1 MFANDSIRHVYLA
14 MFCVM
19 FFSISYIIVLVFTG
33 IDNET
38 LKGFASASV
47 GSFFT
52 LLIRPPQT
60 QTTIQNSEK
69 TTIEGEEKVD
79 GK

>member
-14 MFCVM
+14 MFCV
-19 FFSISYIIVLVFTG
+19 FFFTTAYVILLIFTG
-33 IDNET
+33 LDNEP

-47 GSFFT
+47 GSFLT
-52 LLIRPPQT
+52 LLTRPPQT

-69 TTIEGEEKVD
+69 TTIEGEEKTD